1 VLLVESAFKRGLD
14 QELNHSFLRR
24 HFSSNLPAPSTSTLV
39 PSSCSPQSF
48 SRAMAASH
56 LHLFQPSIAN
66 KNEIYKLVVGH
77 FLPDRAVLQWHPAAG
92 EDIPIPNTIEIMVFT
107 SFF

>member
-1 VLLVESAFKRGLD
+1 
-14 QELNHSFLRR
+14 
-24 HFSSNLPAPSTSTLV
+24 
-39 PSSCSPQSF
+39 
-48 SRAMAASH
+48 MAASH

-66 KNEIYKLVVGH
+66 KNEIHKLVVGH
-77 FLPDRAVLQWHPAAG
+77 FLPDRAVLQWRPAAV